1 MHNHHQNTIEYTR
14 CYMQG
19 REYMAHLRGRETQ
32 QSSIIS
38 VVPISN
44 DGAREALKVEKGRE
58 SINATRERNQSNTN
72 IYKIQSS
79 FYSL

>member
-1 MHNHHQNTIEYTR
+1 MV
-14 CYMQG
+14 QG
-19 REYMAHLRGRETQ
+19 NCLLVNKLITLCFPLGPNQIQLEGIYGSR
-32 QSSIIS
+32 SSISS
-38 VVPISN
+38 VVAI
-44 DGAREALKVEKGRE
+44 GGEALKVEKGRE